1 MIARWLIVGIVI
13 WAAITAVFRYFGA
26 QFFHTGSI
34 AWSFILLPL
43 AVFVLTFLVFK
54 ILNVNVT
61 DRGEAAA
68 IMALPGLLAGI
79 YEINSFQFVFPELEP
94 GIALHFAALMYATY
108 AAMIIAG
115 AAFSRLE
122 KIGKS

>member
-26 QFFHTGSI
+26 QFFHPGSI
-34 AWSFILLPL
+34 AWSFILLPII
-43 AVFVLTFLVFK
+43 VFLVTFLAFK
-54 ILNVNVT
+54 LLKVNIT

-79 YEINSFQFVFPELEP
+79 YEINSFQFVFPNLDP
-94 GIALHFAALMYATY
+94 ALGPSFSALMFASY
-108 AAMIIAG
+108 AAVIIAG
-115 AAFSRLE
+115 LISSRLNTT
-122 KIGKS
+122 S